1 MKKIYVLFTVCGA
14 LLGAGAVLIGNS
26 LFVSAQAS
34 ASRGVTGVWF
44 VKFPEAPFP
53 YHMMTFNA
61 DGTVQQANPDAGDRH
76 TSDSDG
82 MGVWVKDGSKIKGKF
97 VEVTADRSTHAFV
110 SRGEIAFEF
119 SLGKDEN
126 TLAGTAV
133 ANFYDEAGKLLQGPI
148 NATMTGQRVT
158 LP

>member
-1 MKKIYVLFTVCGA
+1 MKKIYLSLIVV
-14 LLGAGAVLIGNS
+14 AVLLAGGAALGWNGV
-26 LFVSAQAS
+26 FVSADSHGSGRIA
-34 ASRGVTGVWF
+34 GVWF

-61 DGTVQQANPDAGDRH
+61 DGTLQQANPDAGDPR

-82 MGVWVKDGSKIKGKF
+82 MGIWMNDGSKIKGKF
-97 VEVTADRSTHAFV
+97 VEITADRTTHAFV
-110 SRGEIAFEF
+110 ARGEIAFEIKV
-119 SLGKDEN
+119 GKDGN

-133 ANFYDEAGKLLQGPI
+133 ANFYDESGKVVQGPI